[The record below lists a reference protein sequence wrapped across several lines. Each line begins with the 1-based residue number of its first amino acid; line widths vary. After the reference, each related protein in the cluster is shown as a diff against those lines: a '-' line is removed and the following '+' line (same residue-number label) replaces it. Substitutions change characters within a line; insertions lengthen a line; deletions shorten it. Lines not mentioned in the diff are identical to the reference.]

1 MRTATLTAETATE
14 KDETTLAYTTLRER
28 GLVKLESAIEKRLS
42 SLVADKEPGALLL
55 VKLDDW
61 KVWQRQH
68 GPKRAA
74 NRAKRVLTA
83 CEGECPAGAVVEW
96 AGPDRFGVFLPDVD
110 VDSAQERGR
119 AIRQQIKSALSTTVQ
134 MGISV
139 YPCPGFAKQDM
150 LDNGRKALIHTG
162 FFGPDTQTVFDA
174 TSLNISGDRFY
185 ESGRLEEAVQ
195 EFQKALTL
203 DADNV
208 NVHNSLGVCYA
219 NMGKFEEAVAEFSR
233 VTELE
238 PNDFMAHYNL
248 GCALLSLTRKEEAE
262 HAFSQA
268 AALEPDNAAAHF
280 QLAKLCR
287 KRDKLEEALTHLGR
301 TVNLNPNWA
310 KAWRLFGECFL
321 EQGNHEEAMDAFKK
335 ALKINGE
342 DGAAL
347 SGLALL
353 YGRTET
359 NLEVAL
365 SLARRSVELNPTN
378 ALFAQRLVELLLQNR
393 ELEEA
398 MAQCERAVSMAP
410 EDEQL
415 RLLQEKITAAQRLST
430 S

>member
-1 MRTATLTAETATE
+1 V
-14 KDETTLAYTTLRER
+14 D
-28 GLVKLESAIEKRLS
+28 
-42 SLVADKEPGALLL
+42 
-55 VKLDDW
+55 
-61 KVWQRQH
+61 
-68 GPKRAA
+68 
-74 NRAKRVLTA
+74 
-83 CEGECPAGAVVEW
+83 W
-96 AGPDRFGVFLPDVD
+96 AGPDRFGVFLPNADA
-110 VDSAQERGR
+110 DSAQERGR
-119 AIRQQIKSALSTTVQ
+119 AIRQRVKSALSTTVQ
-134 MGISV
+134 IGVSV

-185 ESGRLEEAVQ
+185 ESRRLEEAVQ
-195 EFQKALTL
+195 EFQRALTL
-203 DADNV
+203 ESDNV

-248 GCALLSLTRKEEAE
+248 GCALLSLARKGEAE
-262 HAFSQA
+262 HAFRQA
-268 AALEPDNAAAHF
+268 ADLEPDNAAAHF

-287 KRDKLEEALTHLGR
+287 KQDKLEEALTYLRR
-301 TVNLNPNWA
+301 TVSLNPNWA

-321 EQGNHEEAMDAFKK
+321 EQGSHEEAMDAFKK
-335 ALKINGE
+335 ALKINGK

-365 SLARRSVELNPTN
+365 SLARRSVELNPAN

-398 MAQCERAVSMAP
+398 LAQCERAVAMAP
-410 EDEQL
+410 QDEQL
-415 RLLQEKITAAQRLST
+415 RLLQEKITAAQRVST